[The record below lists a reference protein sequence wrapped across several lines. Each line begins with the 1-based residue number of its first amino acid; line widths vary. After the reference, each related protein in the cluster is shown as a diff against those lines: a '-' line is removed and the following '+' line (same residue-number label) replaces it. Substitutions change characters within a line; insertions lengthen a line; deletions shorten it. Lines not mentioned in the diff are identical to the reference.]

1 MAGYISL
8 ESGIRTCKTGVEK
21 AERAASA
28 RFLNPSNVVCPRWN
42 GYDTVGRSVCE
53 DSFMTKAPGCNSAQ
67 DRIFIENNVSRPRYF
82 EYITLN
88 PSGMVGD
95 FYGNNPNV
103 TSSALEAQRDR
114 DEKFK
119 LTGNFGIQS
128 SSVIRT
134 DCNSGGSCNRQY
146 AQHSTD
152 MRNRQALGHAESS
165 FAYKQFS
172 GN

>member
-8 ESGIRTCKTGVEK
+8 ESGIRTCKTGVEN

-28 RFLNPSNVVCPRWN
+28 RFLNPNYVVAPRWN
-42 GYDTVGRSVCE
+42 GYDTVGRPVCE
-53 DSFMTKAPGCNSAQ
+53 DSFMTKTPGSSSAQ
-67 DRIFIENNVSRPRYF
+67 DRITVENNVSRPRYF

-95 FYGNNPNV
+95 FYGTNSFANV
-103 TSSALEAQRDR
+103 NAVEAQRDR
-114 DEKFK
+114 DDKFK

-128 SSVIRT
+128 ASVIRSG
-134 DCNSGGSCNRQY
+134 CSGGGANRQY
-146 AQHSTD
+146 AQYNTD
-152 MRNRQALGHAESS
+152 MRNRQASGHAANS
-165 FAYKQFS
+165 FAYKAFS